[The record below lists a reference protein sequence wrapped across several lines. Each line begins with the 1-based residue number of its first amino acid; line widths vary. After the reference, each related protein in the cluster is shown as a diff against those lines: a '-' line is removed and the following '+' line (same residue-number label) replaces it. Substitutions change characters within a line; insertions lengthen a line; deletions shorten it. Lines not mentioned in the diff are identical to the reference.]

1 LVKEITRRL
10 SWEYKQRHDKRGV
23 TYGSSF
29 WFLNKPNAMNITVP
43 TDINEIKLEDYIR
56 FEQGNKEDADSEFI
70 VHRLINLF
78 CGVRMRDAMKIPL
91 QEAEEIA
98 EEIAEVLQQDKP
110 LQRTFE
116 FKGVKYGMIPSLS
129 DISLGE
135 YVDLEEFLKDTKTLN
150 KAMAVLYR
158 PITKQ
163 YKDIYD
169 IEAYEG
175 TGDRADLFK
184 EMPLGIATA
193 ATLFFYNLSNEL
205 LRAFPLYS
213 LTEKERQIVT
223 TQQKDNSQVST
234 AGSLA
239 SIVFLKETL
248 QNLMK

>member
-1 LVKEITRRL
+1 MT
-10 SWEYKQRHDKRGV
+10 
-23 TYGSSF
+23 
-29 WFLNKPNAMNITVP
+29 ITVP
-43 TDINEIKLEDYIR
+43 TDINEIKLEDYIK
-56 FEQGNKEDADSEFI
+56 FEQGNKQDADSEFI

-91 QEAEEIA
+91 NEAEDIA
-98 EEIAEVLQQDKP
+98 AEVAEVLQQDKP

-116 FKGVKYGMIPSLS
+116 LKGVRYGMIPNLS

-158 PITKQ
+158 PITKE
-163 YKDIYD
+163 YKNIYD

-175 TGDRADLFK
+175 TGERGDLFK
-184 EMPLGIATA
+184 ELPLGIATA

-213 LTEKERQIVT
+213 LSTQEKKEQT
-223 TQQKDNSQVST
+223 TQQKDSLHPST
-234 AGSLA
+234 DGSLP